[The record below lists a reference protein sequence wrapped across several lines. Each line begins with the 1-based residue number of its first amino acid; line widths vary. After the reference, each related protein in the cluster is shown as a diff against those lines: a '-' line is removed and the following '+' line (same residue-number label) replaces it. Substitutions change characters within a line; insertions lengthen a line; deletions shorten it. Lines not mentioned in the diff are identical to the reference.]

1 MVFPVVIYSCENWTV
16 KKAEH
21 WRIYAFKL
29 WCYKRLLRVSW
40 TARRSNQSVLK
51 EINPKYTLEGLM
63 LKLKFQYFAH
73 LMWRDDSLEK
83 TLKYWGQMEKR
94 VTEDEIV
101 GWHHWYNGH
110 ELGQSS
116 GHDEGQGGLASCS
129 PKGHEESGI
138 TWRLNNNKLK
148 LTMLKLNKEC
158 C

>member
-73 LMWRDDSLEK
+73 LMWRDDSWEK

-110 ELGQSS
+110 ELGQIL
-116 GHDEGQGGLASCS
+116 GDDEDKEAWCAHGVTKSW
-129 PKGHEESGI
+129 
-138 TWRLNNNKLK
+138 TWISN
-148 LTMLKLNKEC
+148 
-158 C
+158 

>member
-110 ELGQSS
+110 ELGQTLGDGEGQRSLVS
-116 GHDEGQGGLASCS
+116 MGLQRVGHDWAT
-129 PKGHEESGI
+129 EEQQQS
-138 TWRLNNNKLK
+138 L
-148 LTMLKLNKEC
+148 
-158 C
+158 